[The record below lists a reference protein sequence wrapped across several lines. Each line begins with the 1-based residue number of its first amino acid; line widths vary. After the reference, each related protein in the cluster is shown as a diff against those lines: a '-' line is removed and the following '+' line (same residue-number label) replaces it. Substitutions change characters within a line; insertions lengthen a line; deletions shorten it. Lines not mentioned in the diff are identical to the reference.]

1 MRKALMVLA
10 VGVFVL
16 GGATIAVAQTE
27 EGEEPPF
34 GPVGSAIQE
43 VLDELV
49 ADGSNG
55 FTQSDAD
62 LVVEALTEKREAM
75 RAEREALHEQM
86 EEFWSDGQLTADE
99 ISMFRDQLSTILDYA
114 SRLQEL
120 DTSSIPP
127 TATVLPVHSVMA
139 QDEPQPSMPRDQVLS
154 NAPHTETDSFR
165 VWTILED

>member
-10 VGVFVL
+10 VGAFVL

-99 ISMFRDQLSTILDYA
+99 IEQLPQDHPLRQLPDVLEDGTI
-114 SRLQEL
+114 
-120 DTSSIPP
+120 T
-127 TATVLPVHSVMA
+127 
-139 QDEPQPSMPRDQVLS
+139 QDELQALRPFGRGHHRHGGLGGFGPGG
-154 NAPHTETDSFR
+154 ATDSDFGGG
-165 VWTILED
+165 LLGGDDA